1 MSTKAV
7 LAAKALPVV
16 STKMQ
21 FSLAGFTQVDG
32 SRVFA
37 FEGLAGDRTRH
48 SFTVK
53 ANLALARQYRIP
65 LQDLPLLCRALL
77 DGCEPGGP
85 IQAFTY
91 SEAQMRQHADNAASL
106 KQAARRRVPPRPNH
120 NATPSTWPMPA
131 STEIA

>member
-1 MSTKAV
+1 MSAKAV
-7 LAAKALPVV
+7 LSAKALPAV

-77 DGCEPGGP
+77 DACEPGGP
-85 IQAFTY
+85 TQAFTY
-91 SEAQMRQHADNAASL
+91 TEAQMQLHADHAATL
-106 KQAARRRVPPRPNH
+106 KQAARRRMPPRPSQS
-120 NATPSTWPMPA
+120 TSPSAWPSPEP
-131 STEIA
+131 TEIA